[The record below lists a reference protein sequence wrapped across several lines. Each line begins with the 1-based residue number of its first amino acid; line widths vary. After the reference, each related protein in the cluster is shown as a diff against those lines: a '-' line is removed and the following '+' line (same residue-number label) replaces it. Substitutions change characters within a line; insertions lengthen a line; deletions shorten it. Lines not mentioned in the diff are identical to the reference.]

1 MTNGLMN
8 AKIATQSVVLKV
20 AGIALFLGGL
30 AGGDALE
37 DSILAAEGRQRFA
50 ATIYARP
57 V

>member
-1 MTNGLMN
+1 MTNGLTS
-8 AKIATQSVVLKV
+8 AKTAALRMILKV